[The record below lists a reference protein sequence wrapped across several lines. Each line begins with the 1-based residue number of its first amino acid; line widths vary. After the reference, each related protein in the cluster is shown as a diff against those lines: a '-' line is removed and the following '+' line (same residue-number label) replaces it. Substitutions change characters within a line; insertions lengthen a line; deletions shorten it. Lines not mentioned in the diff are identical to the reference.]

1 MSHPTATEIAIQSA
15 RNVGFSG
22 VGLWRATVDSMKRR
36 AVVGQ
41 FSADGAAQVSR
52 GTGSRC

>member
-1 MSHPTATEIAIQSA
+1 MSHPTATEIAVQSV
-15 RNVGFSG
+15 RHVGLSG

-36 AVVGQ
+36 ALVGQ
-41 FSADGAAQVSR
+41 FSADGAAEVSR